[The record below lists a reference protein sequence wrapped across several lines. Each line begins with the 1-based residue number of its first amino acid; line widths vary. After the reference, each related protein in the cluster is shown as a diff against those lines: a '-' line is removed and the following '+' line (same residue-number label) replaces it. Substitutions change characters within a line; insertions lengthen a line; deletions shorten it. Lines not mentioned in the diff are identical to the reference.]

1 MNLPPTHRQATLRI
15 SAHTHQHKTHAP
27 PARLTTVDLV
37 VNLGRHKSK
46 TSRFRSNGKNE
57 RKERSATTFPK
68 MTAIVRCRTH
78 SSYPTPAAATPC
90 LSLPLA
96 ITTSVTHTTQHLV
109 NQFSIAPHTPPSPHG
124 QKMWKLWKRTT
135 KVYTPSCLFR
145 PPPVSNPLLASARL
159 LPPPRVLLLPA
170 ATPSSPLS
178 SPEWL
183 AAGTPPKG
191 RAPQRFCLSP
201 FSV

>member
-15 SAHTHQHKTHAP
+15 SANTHQHKTHAP

-109 NQFSIAPHTPPSPHG
+109 NQFSIAPH
-124 QKMWKLWKRTT
+124 
-135 KVYTPSCLFR
+135 
-145 PPPVSNPLLASARL
+145 PPVPSRPKNVETMETNDEGIYPLM
-159 LPPPRVLLLPA
+159 PV
-170 ATPSSPLS
+170 SSPTSLQPAPRIS
-178 SPEWL
+178 TSPSTPAGSV
-183 AAGTPPKG
+183 AACSDALQPTVVP
-191 RAPQRFCLSP
+191 
-201 FSV
+201 